1 MKRTFIFGLT
11 LLALILVISACAAP
25 VTPAPAPTQAPA
37 QPTQAPAQPTAA
49 PAQPTQAP
57 AAAADE
63 WGTVTVKKGDTI
75 KASFSA
81 AMTGDLALFGQDMQL
96 GAQMAAAKFGSDI
109 DGFKLEIVTE
119 DDLCSGP
126 GGTTIANKIV
136 ANPAIVGHIGFMC
149 SSGMIPG
156 SEILDKAHIVS
167 ISPSATAVTV
177 TSRGLPTV
185 NRTAFN
191 DKIQGPADANFVL
204 KELGLKKAAT
214 MHDGSPYGQGLAE
227 AFAEAFKAGGGQVV
241 GDMEAITVGE
251 KDFRATLTKIAANQ
265 PEIIFFGGFWPEA
278 AVLITQK
285 AEVGMKD
292 VKFMS
297 ADGTFSADLIKAI
310 PEASQGTYA
319 SFGSSQQGAGYSE
332 FVKEYEAKGGKKE
345 NIVFSPQTYDAVNV
359 LALALKAVA
368 KPDADGN
375 LTIGR
380 KALADA
386 VRQVKLEGVT
396 GAIAFDANGDRPP
409 ESTNVIINQVQG
421 DEWVQVFPPKTTA
434 AAGPDEWGDVVV
446 KKGDTIKASFSAAM
460 TGDLALFGQDMQLG
474 AQMAAAKFGS
484 DIDGFKLEIVTEDD
498 LCSGPGGTTIANKI
512 VANPAIVGHIGF
524 MCSSGMIPGSE
535 ILDKAHIVSISP
547 SATAVTVTSRGLPTV
562 NRTAFNDKIQGPADA
577 NFVLKELGLKK
588 AATMHDGS
596 PYGQGLAEA
605 FAEAFKAG
613 GGQVVGDM
621 EAITVGE
628 KDFRATLTKI
638 AANQP
643 EIIFFGGFWPEA
655 AVLITQKAE
664 VGMKDVKFMSADGTF
679 SADLIKAIPEA
690 SQGTYASFGSS
701 QQGAGYS
708 EFVKEYEAKGGK
720 KENIVF
726 SPQTYDAVNVLAL
739 ALKAVAK
746 PDADGNLTIGRKALA
761 DAVRQVKLEGVTGAI
776 AFDANGDRPPEST
789 NVIINQVQG
798 DEWVQVFPPKTASGA
813 MPDLGGKEITVAV
826 ENAYPP
832 FNAIDTATGK
842 GVGWDYD
849 ALAEICKR
857 INCKPVFKEIA
868 WDGMLAAISQNQ
880 FDMAADGV
888 TITDER
894 AKTVDFS
901 IPYQTVSQVVMTRA
915 DETRFKTLA
924 EAKAMKDLKV
934 GTQKGTTN
942 YDEAVKA
949 WGEANV
955 IGFDQFPEAVNALI
969 TQQVDI
975 VVADNSFAKQY
986 LTENADKIKIMEE
999 PLLTQYLGFVFPKG
1013 SSLVASVNAAIQA
1026 MTDDGTIAALE
1037 KKWFENQ

>member
-25 VTPAPAPTQAPA
+25 ATPAPA
-37 QPTQAPAQPTAA
+37 PTQAPAQPTAA

-75 KASFSA
+75 KASFSS

-96 GAQMAAAKFGSDI
+96 GAQMGAAKFGSDI
-109 DGFKLEIVTE
+109 DGFKLEIITE
-119 DDLCSGP
+119 DDQCSGP
-126 GGTTIANKIV
+126 GGTAIANKIV
-136 ANPAIVGHIGFMC
+136 ADTNIVGHIGFMC

-204 KELGLKKAAT
+204 KELKLTKAAT

-241 GDMEAITVGE
+241 GDMEAVTVGE
-251 KDFRATLTKIAANQ
+251 KDFRATLTKIAANSPQ
-265 PEIIFFGGFWPEA
+265 IIFFGGFWPEA
-278 AVLITQK
+278 AVIATQK
-285 AEVGMKD
+285 GEVGMKD
-292 VKFMS
+292 TVLMS
-297 ADGTFSADLIKAI
+297 ADGTFSQDFIKAI

-319 SFGSSQQGAGYSE
+319 SFGSSQQGAGYAE
-332 FVKEYEAKGGKKE
+332 FVTEYEAKGGKKE
-345 NIVFSPQTYDAVNV
+345 NIVFSPQTYDAVHV
-359 LALALKAVA
+359 LSEALKAVA
-368 KPDADGN
+368 KVDADGN

-380 KALADA
+380 KALAEA

-396 GAIAFDANGDRPP
+396 GAISFDANGDRPP
-409 ESTNVIINQVQG
+409 ESTNVIINEVKG
-421 DEWVQVFPPKTTA
+421 SEWVQVYPPKTAGGATGA
-434 AAGPDEWGDVVV
+434 ADPWGAVTV
-446 KKGDTIKASFSAAM
+446 KKGDTIKATFSSAM

-474 AQMAAAKFGS
+474 AQMGAADFGGN
-484 DIDGFKLEIVTEDD
+484 INGFKLEIATEDD
-498 LCSGPGGTTIANKI
+498 QCSGPGGTAIANKI
-512 VANPAIVGHIGF
+512 VADTNVIGHIGF
-524 MCSSGMIPGSE
+524 MCSSGEIPGTE

-577 NFVLKELGLKK
+577 NFVLKELKLTK
-588 AATMHDGS
+588 AAVMHDGS

-605 FAEAFKAG
+605 FAEAFKAS

-621 EAITVGE
+621 EAVTVGE

-638 AANQP
+638 AANSPQ
-643 EIIFFGGFWPEA
+643 IIFFGGFWPEA
-655 AVLITQKAE
+655 AVIATQKGE
-664 VGMKDVKFMSADGTF
+664 VGMKDVVLMSADGTF
-679 SADLIKAIPEA
+679 SQDFIKAIPEA

-701 QQGAGYS
+701 QQGAGYA
-708 EFVKEYEAKGGK
+708 EFVKGYEAKGGK

-726 SPQTYDAVNVLAL
+726 SPQTYDAVHVLSE
-739 ALKAVAK
+739 ALKASSQV
-746 PDADGNLTIGRKALA
+746 DADGNLVIGRQALA
-761 DAVRQVKLEGVTGAI
+761 QAVRQVKLEGVTGAI
-776 AFDANGDRPPEST
+776 SFDANGDRPPEST
-789 NVIINQVQG
+789 NVIINEVKG
-798 DEWVQVFPPKTASGA
+798 SEWVQVYPPKTAGGA

-832 FNAIDTATGK
+832 FNAIDTTTGK

-901 IPYQTVSQVVMTRA
+901 IPYQTVSQVVMVRA
-915 DETRFKTLA
+915 DETRFTTLA
-924 EAKAMKDLKV
+924 QVKAMKDIKV

-955 IGFDQFPEAVNALI
+955 VGFDQFPEAVNALI
-969 TQQVDI
+969 TKQVDI

-986 LTENADKIKIMEE
+986 LTTNADKIKVLAD

-1013 SSLVASVNAAIQA
+1013 STLVASVNAAIQA